1 MAKIL
6 LVEDEEK
13 IARFI
18 RLELMHEGY
27 EVAVSHD
34 GREGLSLA
42 QSGGFDLCLLDIMLP
57 GLNGME
63 VLRRLRKDSDL
74 PVIMVTARDSVMDKV
89 GGLDLGADDYIT
101 KPFSIEELL
110 ARIRMVL
117 RRRGGARKEAGLA
130 YGGRLLLCPDS
141 RRVSVDG
148 TDVELTAREFDL
160 LCFLLQNKNIVL
172 SRDKILSAVWG
183 YDYLGET
190 NVVDVYVRYLRS
202 KIDDVYGLN
211 VISTVR
217 GVGYVVRENDHE

>member
-18 RLELMHEGY
+18 RLELVHEGY
-27 EVAVSHD
+27 DVTVCHD
-34 GREGLSLA
+34 GREGLTLA
-42 QSGGFDLCLLDIMLP
+42 QEGTFDLCLLDVMLP

-117 RRRGGARKEAGLA
+117 RRRGGARKEAELA

-172 SRDKILSAVWG
+172 SRDKILSSVWG
-183 YDYLGET
+183 YDYLGDT